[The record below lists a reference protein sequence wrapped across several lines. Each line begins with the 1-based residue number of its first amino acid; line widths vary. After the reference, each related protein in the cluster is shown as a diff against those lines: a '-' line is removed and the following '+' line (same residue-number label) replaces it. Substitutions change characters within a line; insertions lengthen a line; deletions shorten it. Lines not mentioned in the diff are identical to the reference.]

1 MAALE
6 PVDRIEV
13 TSDEAGLF
21 LVAGSFEPRS
31 VRATTLLDG
40 NVDRAVV
47 FNYDDTLDT
56 ETGRRNTRQIHARL
70 RGMSQSV
77 EVLRCQVADPFS
89 VISAFH
95 TYVTRERLVGAVRSV
110 VLDATCFTKLHLL
123 LLLRFLR
130 DWLGVETTRI
140 CYTKPLVYATA
151 FGKELSYGI
160 RKTVYLPYC
169 GTETLGAGTGLIAL
183 LGHEPRRLERL
194 VQEIEPDLCVVL
206 MGEPGFTEDMAAY
219 SRKAN
224 ASLIRRAAYDRHY
237 QLAVAPADDIERCV
251 DVLAKQI
258 RSLREE
264 GCGGVFVAPLGTKLQ
279 ALAVDRLSQRNETG
293 RLALAYAVPD
303 RYERRNYSHGFGET
317 VETTFATQMEEASA
331 AGIRPIPAGGAV
343 VTDDDVNALRDELG
357 I

>member
-1 MAALE
+1 MAALD

-13 TSDEAGLF
+13 SGDDAGLF

-31 VRATTLLDG
+31 VRATELLDG

-47 FNYDDTLDT
+47 FTYDDTLDT
-56 ETGRRNTRQIHARL
+56 ETGRRNTRQIEARL
-70 RGMSQSV
+70 RSMSPSV
-77 EVLRCQVADPFS
+77 DVLRCQVADPFS
-89 VISAFH
+89 VVRAFH

-130 DWLGVETTRI
+130 DWARVDVARI

-160 RKTVYLPYC
+160 RKTVYLPYR
-169 GTETLGAGTGLIAL
+169 GTEQAGAGTGLIAL

-194 VQEIEPDLCVVL
+194 VQEIEPDRCVVL
-206 MGEPGFTEDMAAY
+206 RGEPGFTTDMAAY
-219 SRKAN
+219 SMRAN

-237 QLAVAPADDIERCV
+237 RLADAPVDDIDGCV
-251 DVLAKQI
+251 DVLAEQ
-258 RSLREE
+258 LHALHED
-264 GCGGVFVAPLGTKLQ
+264 GCRNVYIAPLGTKLQ
-279 ALAVDRLSQRNETG
+279 ALGVHLLSQRTDAG
-293 RLALAYAVPD
+293 RLSLAYAVPD
-303 RYERRNYSHGFGET
+303 RYERRNYSQGSGDT
-317 VETTFATQMEEASA
+317 VVTTFTTHTERA
-331 AGIRPIPAGGAV
+331 AGIVPIPSGGAV
-343 VTDDDVNALRDELG
+343 VTDDDVNALREELG